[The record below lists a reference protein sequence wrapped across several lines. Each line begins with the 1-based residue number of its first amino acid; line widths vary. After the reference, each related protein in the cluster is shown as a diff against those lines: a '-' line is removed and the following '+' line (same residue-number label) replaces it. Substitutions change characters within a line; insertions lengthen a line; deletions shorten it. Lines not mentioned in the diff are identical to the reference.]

1 MDGSSERFISWSTSL
16 FTSKLWRT
24 ILFMI
29 ACHKKI
35 HGATCF
41 EDIHTIHG
49 VLHPAFKSARMALG
63 LLNDDGE

>member
-1 MDGSSERFISWSTSL
+1 
-16 FTSKLWRT
+16 
-24 ILFMI
+24 MI